1 MRYPN
6 SPSISL
12 FEQLGAGIDILGQV
26 PVPKAHRY
34 AEDAAQGEIAPSE
47 VPADS
52 LQPTE
57 ELPSNM
63 TDMKFTHSLIKHLD
77 MLYSRMLAGEISDM
91 AQNPTNES
99 NDEIIDIAGLPHV
112 QKHAYYNPG
121 NSAVTESM

>member
-1 MRYPN
+1 MKYPN

-12 FEQLGAGIDILGQV
+12 FEQLGAGLDVLGQV

-34 AEDAAQGEIAPSE
+34 AEDADQGEIAPSE

-52 LQPTE
+52 LEQQE
-57 ELPSNM
+57 FLPENL

-77 MLYSRMLAGEISDM
+77 MLYSRMLAGEISDDL
-91 AQNPTNES
+91 QQSSEQD
-99 NDEIIDIAGLPHV
+99 DEIIDIAGLPHV
-112 QKHAYYNPG
+112 QKNAYYNPG

>member
-1 MRYPN
+1 
-6 SPSISL
+6 
-12 FEQLGAGIDILGQV
+12 LGAGIDLLGQV
-26 PVPKAHRY
+26 PVPKVHRY

-52 LQPTE
+52 MEPMGA
-57 ELPSNM
+57 LPDNL

-77 MLYSRMLAGEISDM
+77 MLYSRMLAGEISDGL
-91 AQNPTNES
+91 QQS
-99 NDEIIDIAGLPHV
+99 QDEDIIDIAGLPHV

>member
-12 FEQLGAGIDILGQV
+12 FEQLGAGLDVLGQV

-34 AEDAAQGEIAPSE
+34 SEDAAQGEIAPSE

-52 LQPTE
+52 LEQQE
-57 ELPSNM
+57 FLPENL

-77 MLYSRMLAGEISDM
+77 MLYSRMLAGEISDGL
-91 AQNPTNES
+91 QQSSEQD
-99 NDEIIDIAGLPHV
+99 DEIIDIAGLPHV

>member
-12 FEQLGAGIDILGQV
+12 FEQLGAGLDVLGQV

-34 AEDAAQGEIAPSE
+34 SEDAAQGEIAPSE

-52 LQPTE
+52 LEQQE
-57 ELPSNM
+57 FLPENL

-77 MLYSRMLAGEISDM
+77 ALYSRMLAGEISDI
-91 AQNPTNES
+91 NNES
-99 NDEIIDIAGLPHV
+99 EVNEETIDIAGVPHT
-112 QKHAYYNPG
+112 QKHSYFNPG
-121 NSAVTESM
+121 NSNVTESF

>member
-12 FEQLGAGIDILGQV
+12 FEQLGAGLDVLGQV

-34 AEDAAQGEIAPSE
+34 SEDAAQGEIAPSE

-52 LQPTE
+52 LEQQE
-57 ELPSNM
+57 FLPENL

-77 MLYSRMLAGEISDM
+77 MLYSRMLAGEISDGL
-91 AQNPTNES
+91 QQSSEQD
-99 NDEIIDIAGLPHV
+99 DEIIDIAGLPHV
-112 QKHAYYNPG
+112 QKNAYYNPG